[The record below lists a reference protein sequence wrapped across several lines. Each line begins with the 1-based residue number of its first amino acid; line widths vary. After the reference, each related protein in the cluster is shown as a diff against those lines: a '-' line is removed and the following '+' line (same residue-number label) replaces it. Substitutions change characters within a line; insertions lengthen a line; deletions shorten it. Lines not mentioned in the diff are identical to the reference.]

1 MQQIINFIIRNKN
14 FLLFLLLFII
24 SLFLTIQSHSFH
36 KSKFISSANFLSGGI
51 YNSVNNLSKYLNLT
65 KENEILIEENIKFRN
80 LLFNQSEY
88 QLDSI
93 PVDKSSNSKNYR
105 FIPASLIKNSF
116 SSTNNSLL
124 VDKGEKDGIYE
135 DFGVITSKGL
145 IGIIDNTSNSFS
157 RVVSILSTKSRINAQ
172 LKKSDHFGTLSWD
185 GESHEIVQL
194 MDVPKI
200 APVQVGDTVITGG
213 RSTIFPKGIQIGTIT
228 SFQLDNAEDFY
239 EINIK
244 LFNDM
249 TNIGHIYIIEN
260 LKAQEILN
268 LENINE

>member
-24 SLFLTIQSHSFH
+24 SLFLTIQSHSYH
-36 KSKFISSANFLSGGI
+36 KSKFIGSANFVTGGL
-51 YNSVNNLSKYLNLT
+51 YNSVNNISKYFNLN
-65 KENEILIEENIKFRN
+65 KKNEILIQENYRLRN
-80 LLFNQSEY
+80 ILFN
-88 QLDSI
+88 
-93 PVDKSSNSKNYR
+93 SSNSQSDSLTIDSDSLSKSFR
-105 FIPASLIKNSF
+105 FIPASLIKNSY

-124 VDKGEKDGIYE
+124 IDRGEKDGIKE
-135 DFGVITSKGL
+135 DFGVVTSKGL
-145 IGIIDNTSNSFS
+145 IGIIDKTSNNYS

-172 LKKSDHFGTLSWD
+172 LKKTEHFGTLEWD
-185 GESHEIVQL
+185 GNSPELVQL

-200 APVQVGDTVITGG
+200 APVQVGDTIITGG
-213 RSTIFPKGIQIGTIT
+213 RSTIFPKGILIGTVT
-228 SFQLDNAEDFY
+228 SFKLDIAEDFY

-249 TNIGHIYIIEN
+249 TNIGHVYIIEN
-260 LKAQEILN
+260 LKIQEILN

>member
-51 YNSVNNLSKYLNLT
+51 YNSVHNMSQYLNLT
-65 KENEILIEENIKFRN
+65 EKNKILIEENNRFRN
-80 LLFNQSEY
+80 LIFNHSDFE
-88 QLDSI
+88 LDSI
-93 PVDKSSNSKNYR
+93 PVDNSSNSNGFR
-105 FIPASLIKNSF
+105 FIPASLIKNSY

-124 VDKGEKDGIYE
+124 VDKGENDGIKE

-172 LKKSDHFGTLSWD
+172 LKKTDHFGTLRWD

-200 APVQVGDTVITGG
+200 APIQVGDTVTTGG

-249 TNIGHIYIIEN
+249 TSIGHVYIIEN